1 MEKITIRPDLRTAG
15 GEVSDMM
22 LHDRFVGTVSLVYR
36 ENERMT
42 GSIQL
47 EKMNLSG
54 KKKEK
59 LVQFAEDYVNS
70 LANALNV
77 RECDVVLTYSE
88 YERIFSF
95 AKQENTFRK
104 WRNLETTNTENLE
117 HDVLDRP
124 IFVDVDPEDIEV
136 MNMNDNRRTV
146 VYELVIVGE
155 NRNKVEYHIYDH
167 DKAWV
172 AEAFMN
178 IYGEDVVGEVNWVFD
193 PAEDEIEA
201 VMDLI
206 VSDFDENRIET
217 FSIDMKIGDDLIETV
232 ELARDDLIEELLD
245 EHEDA
250 GDSGE
255 EDYTVVLTRDDGDT
269 LTYDIYRQSLGGL
282 PIGTATV
289 DISSRKVT
297 GFIDFREPGSEDDR
311 EAIAT
316 LVLRE
321 VDKERDCD
329 SMNLTMLYNNE
340 PIDEIFF
347 ESEQVH

>member
-1 MEKITIRPDLRTAG
+1 MEKITMRPDLRTAG

-22 LHDRFVGTVSLVYR
+22 LSGRFVGTVSLVYR

-47 EKMNLSG
+47 EKRNLSG
-54 KKKEK
+54 KSKER
-59 LVQFAEDYVNS
+59 LIRFAENYVNS

-77 RECDVVLTYSE
+77 KESDVVLTYSD

-95 AKQENTFRK
+95 AKQEDAFRK
-104 WRNLETTNTENLE
+104 WTNNEAVDTDILE

-124 IFVDVDPEDIEV
+124 KIVDVDPDDIEI
-136 MNMNDNRRTV
+136 MDMRKGQRTV

-155 NRNKVEYHIYDH
+155 SRNRVEYHIYDD

-178 IYGEDVVGEVNWVFD
+178 IYGKDVVGEVNWVFD
-193 PAEDEIEA
+193 PTEDEIEA

-217 FSIDMKIGDDLIETV
+217 FSIDMKIGDDLIESV
-232 ELARDDLIEELLD
+232 DLARDDLIEEFLD
-245 EHEDA
+245 EHEEDEIS
-250 GDSGE
+250 DD
-255 EDYTVVLTRDDGDT
+255 EDYTVVMTRDDGDT

-297 GFIDFREPGSEDDR
+297 GFIDFHEPGSGDDR
-311 EAIAT
+311 EAIAA

-347 ESEQVH
+347 ESEHLH

>member
-22 LHDRFVGTVSLVYR
+22 LNGRFAGTVSLVYR

-47 EKMNLSG
+47 EKMNPSG
-54 KKKEK
+54 KRKEK
-59 LVQFAEDYVNS
+59 LVRFAEDYVNS

-95 AKQENTFRK
+95 AKQEDTFRK
-104 WRNLETTNTENLE
+104 WRNRETLNAENFE

-124 IFVDVDPEDIEV
+124 VLVDVDPDDIEV
-136 MNMNDNRRTV
+136 MDMDNSQRTV

-155 NRNKVEYHIYDH
+155 SRNKVEYHIYDQ

-172 AEAFMN
+172 AEAFMT
-178 IYGEDVVGEVNWVFD
+178 IYGADVVGEVNWVFD

-217 FSIDMKIGDDLIETV
+217 FSIDMKIGDDLIESV
-232 ELARDDLIEELLD
+232 ELARDDLIEEVIDKYEAD
-245 EHEDA
+245 E
-250 GDSGE
+250 GFGE

-269 LTYDIYRQSLGGL
+269 LTYDIYRQSFGGL

-289 DISSRKVT
+289 DISSRRVT

-321 VDKERDCD
+321 VDKERECD